1 MGQGDEVGQLM
12 LQWLEK
18 HPDDIAVRL
27 TRDIQLDNDLAAAQ
41 EQYLAVVALDS
52 TNVTPLTARTRADS
66 ASQSE

>member
-1 MGQGDEVGQLM
+1 M

-41 EQYLAVVALDS
+41 QQYLAVVALDS
-52 TNVTPLTARTRADS
+52 TNVTALTART
-66 ASQSE
+66 